1 MCIEVDPKYGGAGS
15 TFFSSIL
22 AIEELAKVDPSVS
35 VLCDVQNTLVSELF
49 LRWGSEDLKSKYL
62 PKLTTEM
69 VSSLLLNFFL
79 FLNQCVSKA
88 LCNVCIGFL

>member
-1 MCIEVDPKYGGAGS
+1 MCIEVDPKYGGSGS

-49 LRWGSEDLKSKYL
+49 LRWGTEELKDKYL
-62 PKLTTEM
+62 SRLTTDTVREIIDSIYGEM
-69 VSSLLLNFFL
+69 ESH
-79 FLNQCVSKA
+79 
-88 LCNVCIGFL
+88 